1 MPDSLDTLQ
10 SLTSL
15 TVHNATVALEQG
27 LDAIRSGQTKFDLRN
42 IKAVDSAA
50 VSVMLTWQR
59 AAQDAGGVLE
69 LNNLPNNLKNLTKL
83 YGVCSL
89 VSSTLSADSADD
101 CGSADGHAERSPSD
115 LHHHRSCPTP
125 RISSSFQAGRP
136 AASPD

>member
-15 TVHNATVALEQG
+15 TVDNATSALEQG

-69 LNNLPNNLKNLTKL
+69 LKNLPNNLKNLTKL

-89 VSSTLSADSADD
+89 VSSTLTADD
-101 CGSADGHAERSPSD
+101 CGSAGGHAERSPSD
-115 LHHHRSCPTP
+115 LHHH
-125 RISSSFQAGRP
+125 
-136 AASPD
+136 